1 MPCQSQIATMAIY
14 AGGPKFQANILV
26 RPAFTLLGGVFMKF
40 GYIVRRI
47 GAYNCRKITGGTTHS
62 SHSWGISVDV
72 NDDTNPYRKDKLVTD
87 MSDAMIQAIYN
98 IKTFDGVQVFRWGG
112 DWDGRPHT
120 RNSNYD
126 AMHIECVA
134 TPDELDMGFDLPAVV
149 GKVITDFPVIRRGA
163 EGDVVSYL
171 QGLLAIKKDGAF
183 GSTTQTAVIKYQKSR
198 GLIADGIV
206 GFGTW
211 TALITKQPTGVSPIK
226 GSL

>member
-1 MPCQSQIATMAIY
+1 MIRGGNAWRIEQWGVPCQSQIATMAIY

-98 IKTFDGVQVFRWGG
+98 IKTFDGVQVFVGAAIG
-112 DWDGRPHT
+112 TAGR
-120 RNSNYD
+120 
-126 AMHIECVA
+126 
-134 TPDELDMGFDLPAVV
+134 TPE
-149 GKVITDFPVIRRGA
+149 I
-163 EGDVVSYL
+163 
-171 QGLLAIKKDGAF
+171 
-183 GSTTQTAVIKYQKSR
+183 
-198 GLIADGIV
+198 
-206 GFGTW
+206 
-211 TALITKQPTGVSPIK
+211 PIMMPCI
-226 GSL
+226 

>member
-1 MPCQSQIATMAIY
+1 
-14 AGGPKFQANILV
+14 
-26 RPAFTLLGGVFMKF
+26 
-40 GYIVRRI
+40 
-47 GAYNCRKITGGTTHS
+47 
-62 SHSWGISVDV
+62 
-72 NDDTNPYRKDKLVTD
+72 
-87 MSDAMIQAIYN
+87 
-98 IKTFDGVQVFRWGG
+98 
-112 DWDGRPHT
+112 
-120 RNSNYD
+120 
-126 AMHIECVA
+126 MHIECVA

-211 TALITKQPTGVSPIK
+211 TALITKQPTGVSHKRFTLMKRHNKAKVCNICGGVKSHFPTCSKLKPIPDPLPPETPPYTPPEPRCALC
-226 GSL
+226 GLAARTTLPAARMR